1 MILIRL
7 AVASLFMYSTATL
20 AGEQKINLCNASEK
34 IIFSCAIAK
43 KIVSLCSTPTLTAKS
58 GQLTYRFGIPG
69 NVPDLEFSNND
80 SGPALS
86 FTSYFESWAKG
97 SFSSISFKRGEYSY
111 TLYNRMAAFESDDRS
126 NGGGVQVFRKGNQAA
141 DLWCKDETINDKIWE
156 NLHDL
161 GLPVTSTP

>member
-1 MILIRL
+1 MMLIRL
-7 AVASLFMYSTATL
+7 AVVSLFIYSTATM
-20 AGEQKINLCNASEK
+20 AAEQQTNLCKSSEK
-34 IIFSCAIAK
+34 IIFSCSIAK
-43 KIVSLCSTPTLTAKS
+43 KIISLCSTPALTAKS
-58 GQLTYRFGIPG
+58 GQLTYRFGMPG

-80 SGPALS
+80 SAPALS
-86 FTSYFESWAKG
+86 FNAYFESWAKG

-111 TLYNRMAAFESDDRS
+111 TIYNRMAAFEEDDRS
-126 NGGGVQVFRKGNQAA
+126 NGGGVKVFRKGKQAA